1 MKIPKSDPNK
11 KIKKNKVGIDAS
23 NNIPK
28 DKDAKNVEPLERAR
42 QLAFDF
48 RKYLHIEISINA
60 LRTKD
65 VKSGFTKLVQRN
77 RSRFPLYFTGALWKG
92 SKQLP
97 TLSQFKAVTGQK
109 FDIGKYIYMAFTGFG
124 FLVGFK
130 LDAIYTTPSKAPP
143 FDKKRKKQIT
153 VKQLLLTLEKGGTI
167 PLTKEVMRFYF
178 AILRQAHIK
187 KIRYKKEDGY
197 TVKKNWRIPARPFW
211 NAYLRKFK
219 DRHARE
225 TDIIIRENK
234 GIPYSVYIEVKAGK
248 QPKELSLP
256 TKLKKKKL

>member
-1 MKIPKSDPNK
+1 MRVPKSDPNK
-11 KIKKNKVGIDAS
+11 KIKINKVGIDAS
-23 NNIPK
+23 KGIPK
-28 DKDAKNVEPLERAR
+28 NKDAEITEPLERAR

-60 LRTKD
+60 LRTKN
-65 VKSGFTKLVQRN
+65 VKSSFTRLVQRD
-77 RSRFPLYFTGALWKG
+77 RSRFPLYF
-92 SKQLP
+92 
-97 TLSQFKAVTGQK
+97 
-109 FDIGKYIYMAFTGFG
+109 KYIYMAFTGFG

-167 PLTKEVMRFYF
+167 PLTREVLRFYF
-178 AILRQAHIK
+178 AILRKANITK
-187 KIRYKKEDGY
+187 VRRKKEDGY

-234 GIPYSVYIEVKAGK
+234 GIPYSVYIEVKASK

-256 TKLKKKKL
+256 TKLKKRKL

>member
-1 MKIPKSDPNK
+1 MRVPKSDPNK
-11 KIKKNKVGIDAS
+11 KIKINKVGIDAS
-23 NNIPK
+23 KGIPK
-28 DKDAKNVEPLERAR
+28 NKDAEITEPLERAR

-60 LRTKD
+60 LRTKN
-65 VKSGFTKLVQRN
+65 VKSSFTRLVQRD

-97 TLSQFKAVTGQK
+97 TLSQFRAVTNQK

-130 LDAIYTTPSKAPP
+130 LDAVYTTPSKAPP

-167 PLTKEVMRFYF
+167 PLTREVLRFYF
-178 AILRQAHIK
+178 AILWKANITKVR
-187 KIRYKKEDGY
+187 RKKEDGY

-234 GIPYSVYIEVKAGK
+234 GIPYSVYIEVKASK